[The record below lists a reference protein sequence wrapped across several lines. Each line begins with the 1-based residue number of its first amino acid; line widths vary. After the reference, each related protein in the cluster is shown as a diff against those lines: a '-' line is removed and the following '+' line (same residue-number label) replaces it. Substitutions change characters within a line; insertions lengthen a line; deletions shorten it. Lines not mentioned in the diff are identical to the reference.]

1 MQLVLKRFYQA
12 VDIDAPDKVGYFL
25 VFGSSDGREILL
37 PVQKETTE
45 ELVKAI
51 YSKPSRPTPPVE
63 EAAEEEGQEEESEE
77 PAKDEQPEEE
87 ELEEEMEEEDF
98 GGASVFASNPTPTPK
113 KKNFPKLTDGVPSL

>member
-63 EAAEEEGQEEESEE
+63 EAAEEGQEEESEE
-77 PAKDEQPEEE
+77 SAKDEQPEEE